1 MKPDQQDTAVQ
12 LFTTKLDQNV
22 NQQGRLDY
30 DSRQNCR
37 YTIENN
43 CFHMVDTNW
52 ATVDL
57 LWEKHLT
64 DAGIDLDDMWNPHVD
79 SQ

>member
-12 LFTTKLDQNV
+12 LFTTKMDQNV
-22 NQQGRLDY
+22 NYKG
-30 DSRQNCR
+30 DSIMFRVKIVD
-37 YTIENN
+37 TIENN

-57 LWEKHLT
+57 L
-64 DAGIDLDDMWNPHVD
+64 
-79 SQ
+79 